1 MNDEHELGYEEPSQA
16 EKWEANTRKLGLP
29 CIIVF
34 AMMAIVWLAIK
45 YWPQ

>member
-16 EKWEANTRKLGLP
+16 EKWEVGMRKIGLP

-34 AMMAIVWLAIK
+34 ALLALVWLVIK
-45 YWPQ
+45 Y